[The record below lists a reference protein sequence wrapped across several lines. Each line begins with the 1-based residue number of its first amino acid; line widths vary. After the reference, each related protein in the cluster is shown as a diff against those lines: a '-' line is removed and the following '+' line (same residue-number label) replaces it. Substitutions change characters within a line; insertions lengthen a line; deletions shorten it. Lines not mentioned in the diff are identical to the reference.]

1 MNLQVFGLRWSG
13 GLGSADR
20 QAGGPVVLIEVRFFG
35 PSGGVADAF
44 YRCVRLFSFSRI
56 TSKAKNLLSAE
67 YELA

>member
-1 MNLQVFGLRWSG
+1 MVVC
-13 GLGSADR
+13 GSWVMKGALIDR
-20 QAGGPVVLIEVRFFG
+20 HECLSYFPDGVFG
-35 PSGGVADAF
+35 PSGGGADAF